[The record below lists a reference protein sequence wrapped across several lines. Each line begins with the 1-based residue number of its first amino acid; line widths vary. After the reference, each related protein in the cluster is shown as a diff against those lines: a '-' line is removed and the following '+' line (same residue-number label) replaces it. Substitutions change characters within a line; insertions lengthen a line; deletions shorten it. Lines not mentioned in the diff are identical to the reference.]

1 MRLEVAAARPRC
13 PTVPALRSHFNQNEG
28 SAPSLLGLSFVDTT
42 ELKISLIEGRVVRSL
57 DRKVRNDKGSNWRVM
72 ILQSISKVAERY
84 SASTMEQLAILHS
97 CGGPST
103 IFTAFIYFLGGIVL
117 QSTSTVGEPPQ
128 IINGEP
134 AASRGPTTHDAHT
147 QPRLYASTRTPER
160 PIWESARQPALTCSL
175 NCL

>member
-103 IFTAFIYFLGGIVL
+103 IFTAFNYFWGVL
-117 QSTSTVGEPPQ
+117 YCRVHQQLVNPPRSST
-128 IINGEP
+128 
-134 AASRGPTTHDAHT
+134 ASLRLRGAPLPTTRTLNPVSTHPPE
-147 QPRLYASTRTPER
+147 PRRDRYGNLPGNRR
-160 PIWESARQPALTCSL
+160 SL
-175 NCL
+175 AP